1 MLKSGAD
8 QDPMV
13 TPEKD
18 IKKEVKAKIKE
29 VEEDIKEVKAK
40 IKEVEEDIK
49 EVEEDIK
56 EVKAKIKEVKEEIKE
71 VKAKI
76 KEVEEDI
83 KAAKA
88 KYWEE
93 DLSKNPLYTLYI
105 DHENSLA
112 SLESRL
118 TLYEARRERLEI
130 QA

>member
-29 VEEDIKEVKAK
+29 VEEDIKEV
-40 IKEVEEDIK
+40 EED
-49 EVEEDIK
+49 
-56 EVKAKIKEVKEEIKE
+56 IKE

-130 QA
+130 QACKNHSPRLMSKDLPTLFSVYFIIFTCA